1 MGQAASKGNKPPRW
15 LSFFAMKKRL
25 PEYTNSEI
33 ACLID
38 ELIHNAKYRAILKD
52 RFVDGLTFEK
62 IAEKHD
68 LSVQGTKKIVYKT
81 EEKLVSRR
89 K

>member
-1 MGQAASKGNKPPRW
+1 ME
-15 LSFFAMKKRL
+15 KRR

-33 ACLID
+33 AGLID

-68 LSVQGTKKIVYKT
+68 LSVQGTKKIVYKA
-81 EEKLVSRR
+81 EDKLFSEL

>member
-1 MGQAASKGNKPPRW
+1 
-15 LSFFAMKKRL
+15 MKKRL
-25 PEYTNSEI
+25 PEYTNREI
-33 ACLID
+33 AGLID
-38 ELIHNAKYRAILKD
+38 ELIHNAKHRAILKD

-81 EEKLVSRR
+81 EDKLFSRL